1 MLRRNVVH
9 VCSRIIKVDST
20 KSIVIISSK
29 DRSHLHLIQSASYL
43 VCFGKREKKRE
54 KKTRKKGRKKSQRK
68 KKERKKKKCE
78 KKKERGKK
86 QNSDLSRLN
95 LVVEFGLESVLCTV
109 Q

>member
-1 MLRRNVVH
+1 M
-9 VCSRIIKVDST
+9 
-20 KSIVIISSK
+20 
-29 DRSHLHLIQSASYL
+29 IQSASYL

-54 KKTRKKGRKKSQRK
+54 KKNERKKREKKVRE

-78 KKKERGKK
+78 KKKRKKK
-86 QNSDLSRLN
+86 QNLDLFRLN